1 MARGG
6 SRAQSE
12 VTGSLPKKTGDNTA
26 FWSDVE
32 KGLKVSYSG
41 QYTRKV
47 GDKAS
52 KEFRGIIDIKKDIIT
67 DLKAVVKDGK
77 LTGDLDK
84 VPEIKGIKAQT
95 SRRNVDL
102 QVELDANHPAIKEQK
117 AIKAEI
123 EAGLRNNFQGVDTG
137 ALRYRVQQY
146 NATYGEQL
154 KTLNERVQ
162 TVGQR
167 YRDTDSDLMTD
178 YYQTNFYY
186 NPELRVAG
194 VKGYEGRIDSQIYG
208 GNIPQ

>member
-26 FWSDVE
+26 FWTDVE

-67 DLKAVVKDGK
+67 DLKAVIKDGK
-77 LTGDLDK
+77 LAGDLDK

-102 QVELDANHPAIKEQK
+102 QVELDANHPAVKEQK

-123 EAGLRNNFQGVDTG
+123 EAGLNNKFQGVDTG

-146 NATYGEQL
+146 NATYGKQL
-154 KTLNERVQ
+154 ETLNDRVK

-186 NPELRVAG
+186 NAELRVAG
-194 VKGYEGRIDSQIYG
+194 VKGYEGRIDSEIYA
-208 GNIPQ
+208 GNIPS

>member
-26 FWSDVE
+26 FWADAD
-32 KGLKVSYSG
+32 KGMKVSYSG
-41 QYTRKV
+41 PYTRTT
-47 GDKAS
+47 GDKTT
-52 KEFRGIIDIKKDIIT
+52 KEFRGIVDIKKDILT
-67 DLKAVVKDGK
+67 DMKAVVKDGK

-84 VPEIKGIKAQT
+84 VPEVKGIKAQT

-208 GNIPQ
+208 GNIPS